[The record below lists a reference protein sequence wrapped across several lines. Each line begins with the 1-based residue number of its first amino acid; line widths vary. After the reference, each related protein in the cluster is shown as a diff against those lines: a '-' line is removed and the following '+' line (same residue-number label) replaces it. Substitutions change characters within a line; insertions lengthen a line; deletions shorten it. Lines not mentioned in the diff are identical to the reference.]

1 MQWLSLLS
9 LQTDTYRPSLLT
21 QNIHLMYY
29 KASGYNAGRQ
39 VQLRSCGSK
48 IQRSIWKPAVGI
60 LMQYIE
66 NSESNVKMA
75 YMILSEFLPIM
86 LNGPKTFLSM
96 II

>member
-9 LQTDTYRPSLLT
+9 LQTDTYKPSLST

-48 IQRSIWKPAVGI
+48 FQRSIWKPAVGI
-60 LMQYIE
+60 LMQYSK
-66 NSESNVKMA
+66 NFESNDKMA
-75 YMILSEFLPIM
+75 YMIFIKISYDYY
-86 LNGPKTFLSM
+86 
-96 II
+96 